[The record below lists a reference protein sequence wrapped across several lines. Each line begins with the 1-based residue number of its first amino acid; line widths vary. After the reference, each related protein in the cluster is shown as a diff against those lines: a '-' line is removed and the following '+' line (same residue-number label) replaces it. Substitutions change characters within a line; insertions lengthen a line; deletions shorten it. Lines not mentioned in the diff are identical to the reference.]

1 MRTNEQR
8 NFSRHG
14 HPGHGRMHTI
24 VIATIFIVVGLMFLG
39 KNLGLVDPYLFN
51 IVVSWQMLLIVI
63 GISSLFN
70 RHLIGGITLIALGT
84 YFLLPEITGMEG
96 EWVKTYWPVAL
107 IVIGIGLLFKRK
119 RHRSFQYQS
128 NSKRPECGKEEFRS
142 EDGFVIS
149 ENTFGSIQQIV
160 LDPVFKGA
168 QIKNTFGG
176 TILDLRRTS
185 LGEPQTFVD
194 IECTFGGIE
203 IFVPN
208 HWNIQNQVRPFL
220 GGCDDKRYNTSV
232 LIDQEH
238 VLIVKGTVTFGGV
251 EFKS

>member
-8 NFSRHG
+8 NFPHHG
-14 HPGHGRMHTI
+14 QMHTV
-24 VIATIFIVVGLMFLG
+24 VIAALFIVVGLMFLG
-39 KNLGLVDPYLFN
+39 KNLGLIDPYLFH
-51 IVVSWQMLLIVI
+51 IVISWQMLLVVI
-63 GISSLFN
+63 GISSLFK
-70 RHLIGGITLIALGT
+70 RHLFGGIALIGLGT
-84 YFLLPEITGMEG
+84 YFLLPEITGIEND
-96 EWVKTYWPVAL
+96 WIRTYWPVVL
-107 IVIGIGLLFKRK
+107 VIIGIGLLFKKK
-119 RHRSFQYQS
+119 RHRSFEQRWE
-128 NSKRPECGKEEFRS
+128 SKHPECAKEEFRS

-208 HWNIQNQVRPFL
+208 HWNIQNQVRPLL

-232 LIDQEH
+232 IIDQEH
-238 VLIVKGTVTFGGV
+238 LLIIKGTVTFGGV
-251 EFKS
+251 EIKS